1 MKYIKTFENMD
12 YEPSGK
18 KFTPKYYI
26 LVGKNE
32 TKVKLIDYDKVD
44 DFMPY
49 KVEFANGEIGWIP
62 AGKFQRGMSKEEI
75 EEFELNKTANKYN
88 I

>member
-1 MKYIKTFENMD
+1 MKHLKTFENMD
-12 YEPSGK
+12 YEPSVK

-26 LVGKNE
+26 LVGNNE
-32 TKVKLIDYDKVD
+32 IKIKLIDYDMYD

-49 KVEFANGEIGWIP
+49 KVEFANGEISWMP
-62 AGKFQRGMSKEEI
+62 AGKFQRVMTKEEI

-88 I
+88 L